1 MSDTNNETTEHELP
15 PSGHIQQMGILD
27 LRAAK
32 NVDDLKEIT
41 GISKVGCVLVPEHL
55 ATALAQIPMKE
66 VGSIVPIPEG
76 ENIKTQVGQ
85 IRLSG
90 EALAGGNPEDTLF
103 LVGQVFITSP
113 VTSVG
118 YKEIGIHGQLFAT
131 RGSEGT
137 LGAKITRMQGQTFYL
152 PAEARTIMGEET
164 ISKAFLE
171 LLPEP
176 KAFVIMGSV
185 TFEDDVTVELLKAR
199 IPEIVLMGEIKA
211 PAPLIPMLQ
220 VLTVEKMGQIVAK
233 A

>member
-1 MSDTNNETTEHELP
+1 
-15 PSGHIQQMGILD
+15 
-27 LRAAK
+27 
-32 NVDDLKEIT
+32 
-41 GISKVGCVLVPEHL
+41 
-55 ATALAQIPMKE
+55 
-66 VGSIVPIPEG
+66 
-76 ENIKTQVGQ
+76 
-85 IRLSG
+85 
-90 EALAGGNPEDTLF
+90 
-103 LVGQVFITSP
+103 
-113 VTSVG
+113 
-118 YKEIGIHGQLFAT
+118 
-131 RGSEGT
+131 
-137 LGAKITRMQGQTFYL
+137 MQGQTFYL